1 VVGPTATLSDRRPI
15 PPATPSASEPSGPP
29 PSPPRGALSRHWLA
43 WLLLAIGLCC
53 LAAAV
58 ILTSIGW
65 AAAPPLPLG
74 VVPQAEAAPA
84 GSTPDRPDSSP
95 GAPASRAPATKAGA
109 SPATPPPAPAAP
121 IHVALPAL
129 AIDAPVVPIGVQ
141 AGGGLAIP
149 DDPKVVGWWQD
160 GARPGDSG
168 GTVVLAGH
176 VDTARDGAGALFP
189 LTHVLPGQHIVLT
202 TSHGAHDYHISA
214 MRSYLKADLPTDVFA
229 TTGQPRLIL
238 ITCAGFFD
246 SRTKQ
251 YADNLV
257 VYALP
262 GVRPINGVSG

>member
-1 VVGPTATLSDRRPI
+1 
-15 PPATPSASEPSGPP
+15 
-29 PSPPRGALSRHWLA
+29 
-43 WLLLAIGLCC
+43 
-53 LAAAV
+53 V

-262 GVRPINGVSG
+262 GVRPTNGVSG